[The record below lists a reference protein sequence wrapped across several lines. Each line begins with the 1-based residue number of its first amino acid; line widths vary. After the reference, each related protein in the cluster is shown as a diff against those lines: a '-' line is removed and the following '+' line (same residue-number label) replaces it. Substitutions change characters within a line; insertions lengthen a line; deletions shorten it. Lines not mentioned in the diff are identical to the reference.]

1 MRLTDANYFAHKA
14 TIDQGALH
22 ITGKFEVNR
31 KDADL
36 GQESDSH
43 GGCNEF
49 TCHPGGQADQP
60 CDIQIFAREDRR
72 QFA

>member
-36 GQESDSH
+36 GQESDS
-43 GGCNEF
+43 
-49 TCHPGGQADQP
+49 QAEYVSSKIGMDV
-60 CDIQIFAREDRR
+60 DITAKAPQ
-72 QFA
+72 